1 MDYQI
6 LKKLQKIGKDYYTT
20 ADLEK
25 LLDLKKEV
33 LYVTLNRMVKEGL
46 LTRLRRGIYT
56 VSLFPKENQDK
67 IASQLYWPNY
77 LSFESALSRC
87 GILYQIPYVLTFAT
101 PRRTKKVRLGK
112 IRVEFRQIKKNL
124 FFGYTRKEDINI
136 AEPEKALLDQLYLVS
151 LGKSALGQEELDLKD
166 LKKKKFIKYSK
177 SFPQKTQ
184 RMAKE
189 LAKKF
194 GTTAVTVR

>member
-6 LKKLQKIGKDYYTT
+6 LQKLQKIGKDYYTT

-25 LLDLKKEV
+25 ILDLKKEV
-33 LYVTLNRMVKEGL
+33 LYVTLNRMVKKGL
-46 LTRLRRGIYT
+46 LTRLRREVYT
-56 VSLFPKENQDK
+56 VSLFREGNKDK

-77 LSFESALSRC
+77 LSFESALSKY

-101 PRRTKKVRLGK
+101 SKRTKKMKLGK
-112 IRVEFRQIKKNL
+112 IRVEFRQIKKGL
-124 FFGYTRKEDINI
+124 FFGYTRKEGINI

-151 LGKSALGQEELDLKD
+151 LGKSTLDQKELDLKD
-166 LKKKKFIKYSK
+166 LKRTKFIKYSK

-184 RMAKE
+184 EMAKD
-189 LAKKF
+189 LVKKF
-194 GTTAVTVR
+194 GTTAITIR